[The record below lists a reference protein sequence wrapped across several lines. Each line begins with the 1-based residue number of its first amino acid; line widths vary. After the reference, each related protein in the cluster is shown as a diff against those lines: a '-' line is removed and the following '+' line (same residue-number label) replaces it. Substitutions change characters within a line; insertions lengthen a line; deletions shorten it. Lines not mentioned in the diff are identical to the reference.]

1 MKCKQNGGRN
11 DEETQTRRNAARTEL
26 YGRLGERCYTAIAQ
40 KPSTGCISRYS
51 SVPPN
56 TLLAFIVVTLLEKK
70 MNGQA
75 EQLKCQI
82 DEYLRSPVS
91 EAAANQLKNNR
102 NAIDGI
108 LKKLNQTEFSVAF
121 IGKIGAGKT
130 SAICKTSGLQYKDEK
145 GEIVDILKTG
155 AGRTTVCEVR
165 IEFAPKISIKI
176 EPLPSDD
183 VMHVVQNFSE
193 FIWNKAKKNIADD
206 DEGGNLLSEELT
218 RCIRNMLGLTIERKK
233 ADDGKLKSS
242 DKAVELAKNCDSLE
256 QLKELM
262 YECLELDKRTENEL
276 WPNESEVKNWQS
288 WLKEHFAQVNDGKNK
303 SISIPSLIT
312 INGPFP
318 LENNGCKWKVIDTKG
333 IDSNIRREDIRQI
346 LDTEEIFPVICSS
359 FVDAPD
365 ADCRSFFD
373 LGVGLNLAGRIE
385 RDAILLVLDKNESD
399 KVSDIPDD
407 ESDPLERKNIG
418 RSIREDQVI
427 TKISHEYKISPNIL
441 TFDSRCD
448 DESIMWQSISERKL
462 AYLNSKKSDLE
473 RLISASNELLSAETE
488 KIQSFKRDIKTL
500 TTEWRNNADTH
511 SPDWKNFGDY
521 VKKMFTETHH
531 RTLAACIDRKGAFY
545 NLHIYELINQRARK
559 VSNLFCKAE
568 IEFLQGEISILRDK
582 YPEFINQINSLEH
595 DYIAQ
600 FNQFSSYVGDVSK
613 KHWIEQVQ
621 TCFGI
626 WGAMNNEWGAG
637 SGYKQRVLKH
647 WENWL
652 VTEDS
657 KKIHQSLLRQVASA
671 WGRVLVEKQG

>member
-1 MKCKQNGGRN
+1 
-11 DEETQTRRNAARTEL
+11 
-26 YGRLGERCYTAIAQ
+26 
-40 KPSTGCISRYS
+40 
-51 SVPPN
+51 
-56 TLLAFIVVTLLEKK
+56 
-70 MNGQA
+70 MNEQA

-82 DEYLRSPVS
+82 DEYLKSPVS
-91 EAAANQLKNNR
+91 EAAANQLKDNR
-102 NAIDGI
+102 NAIDTI
-108 LKKLNQTEFSVAF
+108 LKKINQTEFSVAF

-165 IEFAPKISIKI
+165 IEFASKISIKI
-176 EPLPSDD
+176 EPLPSEG

-262 YECLELDKRTENEL
+262 YECLELDKRTENEI
-276 WPNESEVKNWQS
+276 WPNESEVKNWRS
-288 WLKEHFAQVNDGKNK
+288 WLKDHFAQVNDGKNK

-318 LENNGCKWKVIDTKG
+318 LENNGCRWKVIDTKG

-373 LGVGLNLAGRIE
+373 LGIGLNLADRIA

-418 RSIREDQVI
+418 RSIREEQVI
-427 TKISHEYKISPNIL
+427 TKINHEYKISPNIL

-448 DESIMWQSISERKL
+448 DESIMWQSIHERKS
-462 AYLNSKKSDLE
+462 AYLNSKKSNLA
-473 RLISASNELLSAETE
+473 RLISASNELLFAETE
-488 KIQSFKRDIKTL
+488 KIQSFKRDIENL
-500 TTEWRNNADTH
+500 TTEWRKNADAR
-511 SPDWKNFGDY
+511 SPDWEHFGGY
-521 VKKMFTETHH
+521 VKKMFSETHH
-531 RTLAACIDRKGAFY
+531 RTLAACIDHKGAFS
-545 NLHIYELINQRARK
+545 NLQIYEIVNQIARESANK
-559 VSNLFCKAE
+559 FSKIE
-568 IEFLQGEISILRDK
+568 IEFLQSKLNFLRGK
-582 YPEFINQINSLEH
+582 YPEFTNQIDSLET
-595 DYIAQ
+595 DYSGQ
-600 FNQFSSYVGDVSK
+600 FKQFSSYVGEVSK

-621 TCFGI
+621 TCFEI
-626 WGAMNNEWGAG
+626 WAEMNNEWGAG
-637 SGYKQRVLKH
+637 SGYKQRVLTH
-647 WENWL
+647 WGNWL
-652 VTEDS
+652 ATEKS
-657 KKIHQSLLRQVASA
+657 KKIHESLLRKIASA